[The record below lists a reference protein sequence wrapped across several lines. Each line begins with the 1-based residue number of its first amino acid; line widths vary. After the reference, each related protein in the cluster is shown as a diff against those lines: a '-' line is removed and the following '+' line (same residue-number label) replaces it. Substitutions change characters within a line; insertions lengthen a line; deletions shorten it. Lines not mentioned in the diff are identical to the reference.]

1 MNLILVLFRREEF
14 FTALKKVYYETCNEN
29 LPIYGIAAPKLKEYS
44 TSKKDMKAGKE
55 VTPEERD
62 RIKAE
67 DIYTPKQAG
76 AGGSAANGFGQKGG
90 NG

>member
-1 MNLILVLFRREEF
+1 
-14 FTALKKVYYETCNEN
+14 

-67 DIYTPKQAG
+67 DIYTPK
-76 AGGSAANGFGQKGG
+76 
-90 NG
+90 